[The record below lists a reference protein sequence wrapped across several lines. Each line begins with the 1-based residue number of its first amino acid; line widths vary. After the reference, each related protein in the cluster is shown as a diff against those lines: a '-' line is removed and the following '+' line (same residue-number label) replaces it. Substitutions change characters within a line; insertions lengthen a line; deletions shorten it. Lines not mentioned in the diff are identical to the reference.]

1 MRVLVREA
9 GFRLLAV
16 DPIAQ
21 GHERDFAD
29 AGLDLLAYRLE
40 LQ

>member
-16 DPIAQ
+16 DSIAQ
-21 GHERDFAD
+21 GPERDFAD